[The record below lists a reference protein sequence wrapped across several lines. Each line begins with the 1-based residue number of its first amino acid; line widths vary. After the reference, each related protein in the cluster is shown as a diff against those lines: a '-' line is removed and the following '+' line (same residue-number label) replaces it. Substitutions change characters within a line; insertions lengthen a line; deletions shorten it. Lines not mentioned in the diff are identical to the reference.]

1 MKAELPTTIVCAG
14 GGGVGKTTTSAA
26 LALALARRGET
37 VLVVTVDPARR
48 LAQAMG
54 VEIDVHVQ
62 PAHVEPAVEGK
73 LFALMPEPR
82 RSTPTFAEILFEGRP
97 DDLARV
103 MQNPVYLTMADAA
116 ASMHEIVS
124 LILIAR
130 AVEKQRFDYL
140 VIDTAPSRNALD
152 FVSYPGR
159 LAVLFEGRAVG
170 WLGGLARRV
179 NEGEHA
185 SDPGV
190 FAGAQARVEALFA
203 RILNPRLLRDL
214 AQLFADLA
222 LVKDRFAELAR
233 TSEALLLGPRS
244 RYVLVASP
252 SGAAEADAI
261 FLHKRL
267 ARLSQR
273 PVGVILNRSD
283 ETPPPWLETLRTTA
297 PGWPAIGSAIAQ
309 VELELKT
316 RKRAGDRLASGLAKA
331 MGAVPQVRT
340 PTIEAAD
347 PAVVVRGLATALE
360 PHLEALAGPQ
370 ALEPQRTP
378 ARRGTFGER

>member
-1 MKAELPTTIVCAG
+1 MSLHLPTTIVCAG

-26 LALALARRGET
+26 LALALARKGKT

-48 LAQAMG
+48 LAHAMG
-54 VEIDVHVQ
+54 VEIDERVQ
-62 PAHVEPAVEGK
+62 PAHVEPEVEGR

-97 DDLARV
+97 EDLARV
-103 MQNPVYLTMADAA
+103 MKNPVYVTMADSA

-130 AVEKQRFDYL
+130 AVEQKRFDYL

-179 NEGEHA
+179 NEGENVK
-185 SDPGV
+185 DPGL
-190 FAGAQARVEALFA
+190 FAGAQARIEALFA
-203 RILNPRLLRDL
+203 RILDPRLLKDL

-222 LVKDRFAELAR
+222 LVKERFAQLAR
-233 TSEALLLGPRS
+233 TSESLLLGPRS
-244 RYVLVASP
+244 RYVLVAAP
-252 SGAAEADAI
+252 SGSAQADAI
-261 FLHKRL
+261 FLHKKLGRL
-267 ARLSQR
+267 DQM

-283 ETPPPWLETLRTTA
+283 ESAPPWLETLKGAA
-297 PGWPAIGSAIAQ
+297 PGWPALGAAIAQ
-309 VELELKT
+309 VDLELKT
-316 RKRAGDRLASGLAKA
+316 RRRSGDRLSAGLTKA
-331 MGAVPQVRT
+331 IGTVPQVRT

-347 PAVVVRGLATALE
+347 PTVIVRGLATALM
-360 PHLEALAGPQ
+360 PHLDRLAG
-370 ALEPQRTP
+370 R
-378 ARRGTFGER
+378 